1 MTKCSLEKALEKYQ
15 REAAMSI
22 RIPIYLAFS
31 EEVVENI
38 DSDDSFIE
46 KQAIKTSKETKR
58 RKTTDNMR
66 KIQAYLEQYGETKT
80 NDIAAYIKLSPS
92 RTRAILSE
100 MENIEVIGTTTNRK
114 YKLKKEN
121 EKEKFYKLDFAMI
134 NQFTQVKY

>member
-1 MTKCSLEKALEKYQ
+1 
-15 REAAMSI
+15 
-22 RIPIYLAFS
+22 
-31 EEVVENI
+31 
-38 DSDDSFIE
+38 
-46 KQAIKTSKETKR
+46 
-58 RKTTDNMR
+58 MR